1 MKEEREYEKL
11 HSLDQLGKSIIG
23 NLRQPIPGC
32 LEFTYLGSL
41 APGGGGL
48 KMFVIVIGR
57 EWVG

>member
-1 MKEEREYEKL
+1 MIVTGVDIANEGREYEKL

-41 APGGGGL
+41 APGG
-48 KMFVIVIGR
+48 
-57 EWVG
+57 ED